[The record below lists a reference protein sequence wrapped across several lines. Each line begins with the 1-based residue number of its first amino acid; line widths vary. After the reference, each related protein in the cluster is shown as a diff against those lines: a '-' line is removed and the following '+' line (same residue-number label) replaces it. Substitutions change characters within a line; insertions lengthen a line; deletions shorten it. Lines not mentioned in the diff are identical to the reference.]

1 MENSNF
7 KVNLSNLRRDF
18 YYCQKVMHQTSNVGT
33 KDDLIVVK
41 PAHSSL
47 DPKVASPRYSIH
59 LCRVSR
65 GLNCTEGGIQNLSST
80 KKFGYIRI
88 MDPKRG

>member
-1 MENSNF
+1 MENSNS
-7 KVNLSNLRRDF
+7 KVNLINMTIDF
-18 YYCQKVMHQTSNVGT
+18 YHCQKVMHQTSNVGT

-47 DPKVASPRYSIH
+47 HPKVASPRYSIH

-65 GLNCTEGGIQNLSST
+65 GLNCTEGGIQKTNST
-80 KKFGYIRI
+80 KKI
-88 MDPKRG
+88 MGTLG